1 MKNHLIVAWRKESNK
16 QWFPIGI
23 LERLIL
29 GDRIEYSFSYTQG
42 VLEAKNAGFTPLFG
56 ETKNEQLKNTIK
68 SENLLFPVFANRVM
82 TKSRPEYPK
91 YKEWLDLQ
99 DENNPFEELAKNN
112 GIRATDNLQVFAIPE
127 KKNGKYIVDFFI
139 HEFDFI
145 DLAIQAKVG
154 ELKPKDTLY
163 LAQDI
168 QNPYDRDA
176 LLIRTENPLSL
187 LGYVPRLY
195 TKDFVYLLN
204 QKDSQATLK
213 ILRTNPDAPLLYR
226 VFCRF
231 EAKWDKGFDPFAEEK
246 KLL

>member
-1 MKNHLIVAWRKESNK
+1 
-16 QWFPIGI
+16 
-23 LERLIL
+23 
-29 GDRIEYSFSYTQG
+29 
-42 VLEAKNAGFTPLFG
+42 
-56 ETKNEQLKNTIK
+56 
-68 SENLLFPVFANRVM
+68 M

-139 HEFDFI
+139 HKFDFI

-187 LGYVPRLY
+187 LSYVPRLY
-195 TKDFVYLLN
+195 TKDFVSAQSKRLSSYT
-204 QKDSQATLK
+204 Q
-213 ILRTNPDAPLLYR
+213 NPQN
-226 VFCRF
+226 
-231 EAKWDKGFDPFAEEK
+231 
-246 KLL
+246 